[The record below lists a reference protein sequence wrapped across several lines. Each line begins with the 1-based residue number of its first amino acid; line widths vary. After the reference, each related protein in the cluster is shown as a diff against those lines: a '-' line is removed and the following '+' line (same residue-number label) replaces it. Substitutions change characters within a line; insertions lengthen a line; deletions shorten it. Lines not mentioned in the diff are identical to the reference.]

1 MINVNL
7 NMKNTMLSPIGA
19 TRSQRKSSLLE
30 LPGKTHV
37 RNMTPHSMSAAS
49 TNFSAAMSNYNTTRT
64 IGALNDE
71 SELES
76 TSMGNY
82 CDSELNMSASP
93 RFMNES
99 ALKSEGSNL
108 PDRSYWRQ

>member
-1 MINVNL
+1 MTSVNL
-7 NMKNTMLSPIGA
+7 NTKNTMLSPIGA

-37 RNMTPHSMSAAS
+37 RNMTPHSISAAS
-49 TNFSAAMSNYNTTRT
+49 TNFSAAVSNYNTTYT

-76 TSMGNY
+76 TSIGNY
-82 CDSELNMSASP
+82 DSEMNMSASP